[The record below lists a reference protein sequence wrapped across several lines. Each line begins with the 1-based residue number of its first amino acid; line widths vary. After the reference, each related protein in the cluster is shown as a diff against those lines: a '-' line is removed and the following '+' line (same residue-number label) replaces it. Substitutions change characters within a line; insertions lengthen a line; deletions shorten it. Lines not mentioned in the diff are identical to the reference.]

1 MTNISQTILHCSHR
15 TQQEPPLSRKRVNT
29 VKQREK
35 HRHSRAILRKRAR
48 NSSYRVTTAKICHA
62 ASQDTYPAEML
73 SAIPPPPRA
82 IAKAMAGIRQY
93 RMGTERLA
101 PKPKRRR
108 VRPQLEKSTDLS
120 SDDDL
125 SQDAPIWKNA
135 PVSETTSATTT
146 TTSTTSTSSCG
157 TGRTT

>member
-62 ASQDTYPAEML
+62 ASQDT
-73 SAIPPPPRA
+73 
-82 IAKAMAGIRQY
+82 AGIRQY